1 MNFLLDILK
10 QDYISN
16 VYIGVTGILVAIVIF
31 IAEVIKDQNNELNKK
46 VILYKTNIKNYIID
60 VLLVFFYML
69 IVNMLKYNEENSIC
83 EFYNIVYLISHTFL
97 LGFVILSIYRTG
109 KIFWITLKL
118 NTEKDY
124 FNEELE
130 KYINQK
136 VIELE
141 KRANN
146 KNNKKHK
153 KEEIEFKEFIK
164 EQELYFNNEKIIKGN
179 SEYEPIYP
187 IKNGIIG
194 KYDYKKLIDLA
205 SYFNNKK
212 LSEENYSTENK
223 NIVHIPNNIG
233 KKVSKKEPIFYCLKQ
248 YKSIFNNLSYR

>member
-118 NTEKDY
+118 NTEKEY
-124 FNEELE
+124 FN
-130 KYINQK
+130 
-136 VIELE
+136 
-141 KRANN
+141 
-146 KNNKKHK
+146 
-153 KEEIEFKEFIK
+153 
-164 EQELYFNNEKIIKGN
+164 
-179 SEYEPIYP
+179 
-187 IKNGIIG
+187 
-194 KYDYKKLIDLA
+194 
-205 SYFNNKK
+205 
-212 LSEENYSTENK
+212 
-223 NIVHIPNNIG
+223 
-233 KKVSKKEPIFYCLKQ
+233 
-248 YKSIFNNLSYR
+248 